1 MTMAAKLNQ
10 CAIRFLKSVLALS
23 VVFLLLSM
31 ALCLTP
37 LHYLASAEYILIFSL
52 VALLLSSCILIPIK
66 FVKVLLKLILS
77 IGALLLAPFYLTII
91 IDIEAIIKNSTASDW
106 AIRDS
111 VVRLALHLL
120 SWLITISTACK
131 EGASDMRAPVEAH
144 ARNLQFFKK
153 FSRFIG
159 FVFTVGLVVL
169 FFVDYTLIQTS
180 LMHILWSLALYF
192 IVELLLI
199 RVSRD
204 AIYIGL
210 KFLNKRNFIARYVTF
225 GVSAATSAV
234 LFLVFKKKL
243 DRLFVKLIEEIR
255 NFFLYI
261 AKLWKNFTNY
271 FKRIFAVLAGKA
283 KKDDPPFFDP
293 SVLPEDVLEDFG
305 MGDITISG
313 DAGNTGDIGGVGGS
327 GNIDG
332 VGGAGG
338 GIGSIG
344 GSGGGIGSIGGG
356 SGGGS
361 GGQGGFGLAGT
372 VGGAL
377 SESGKLGL
385 GSNVE
390 ATQGNAA
397 AMAFVR
403 TEKDAVLYLKL
414 KSFGDYN
421 GKGWDEAVEY
431 TGNWLY
437 NTYSM
442 NYLSGSAIARS
453 GVESIGI
460 EIVSLT
466 GQYFLP
472 DYMALGEYSYV
483 AQASDVQM
491 LGATKDMYSL
501 EFYSYQKKSVILPVP
516 DEFSALELQYRNF
529 VYDQYLQLPEDT
541 YNATLSFLQTNGIT
555 PYTSNQVQ
563 KVLNLF
569 GKYTYNLEYDQT
581 LDKQEDV
588 VVSFLY
594 EYKQGIC
601 QHFASAGVVMFRS
614 LGIPARYVGG
624 LYAGN
629 VEGGEWTVVV
639 ANAAHAWVEIYQDGV
654 GWIRLDPTSYA
665 QYQGPTLEN
674 TFGKEEY
681 NEIIKENE
689 GVRPGP
695 GGGSGDTSEGGP
707 GGGSGDTSEGGP
719 GGGSGDTSEDGPG
732 GGSGDTSEDGPGG
745 GSGDTSEGG
754 SGGGS
759 GDTSEDGPGGGS
771 GDTSEGGSGGG
782 SGDTSGDKSEND
794 RSDGVEN
801 SSEEENTDSSSSE
814 QEKDSSQEIQISE
827 PKGCDKN
834 ALKTAGI
841 VSAAVVGGTLIVV
854 LILYLCKKKKPKIL
868 KKIKVNKKKLT
879 VEEALAIAEAE
890 DLAATQIIRNN
901 YKSFIK
907 LAGKNGIRQYP
918 IDTTQSL
925 RNKYN
930 TEIGPNEAM
939 EILTNLYRI
948 ARYNKDEKLTVEDAN
963 QSTYCLEV
971 IKKAFVK
978 KKKEQGK

>member
-1 MTMAAKLNQ
+1 MAAKLNQ

-91 IDIEAIIKNSTASDW
+91 IDIEALIKNSTASDW

-159 FVFTVGLVVL
+159 FVFAVGLVVL

-332 VGGAGG
+332 VGGAGGGIGSIGGSGG

-689 GVRPGP
+689 GLRPGP

-719 GGGSGDTSEDGPG
+719 GGGSGDTSEGGP
-732 GGSGDTSEDGPGG
+732 
-745 GSGDTSEGG
+745 
-754 SGGGS
+754 
-759 GDTSEDGPGGGS
+759 
-771 GDTSEGGSGGG
+771 GGG

-801 SSEEENTDSSSSE
+801 SSEEEKTDSSSSE

-827 PKGCDKN
+827 PKGCDKK

-879 VEEALAIAEAE
+879 VEETLAIAEAE
-890 DLAATQIIRNN
+890 DLA
-901 YKSFIK
+901 
-907 LAGKNGIRQYP
+907 
-918 IDTTQSL
+918 
-925 RNKYN
+925 
-930 TEIGPNEAM
+930 
-939 EILTNLYRI
+939 
-948 ARYNKDEKLTVEDAN
+948 
-963 QSTYCLEV
+963 
-971 IKKAFVK
+971 
-978 KKKEQGK
+978 

>member
-37 LHYLASAEYILIFSL
+37 LYYLASAEYILIFSL

-91 IDIEAIIKNSTASDW
+91 IDIEALIKNSTASDW

-159 FVFTVGLVVL
+159 FVFAVGLVVL

-695 GGGSGDTSEGGP
+695 GGGSGDTSEDGPGGGS
-707 GGGSGDTSEGGP
+707 GGGSGDTSEG
-719 GGGSGDTSEDGPG
+719 
-732 GGSGDTSEDGPGG
+732 GPGG

-771 GDTSEGGSGGG
+771 GDTSEDGPSGG

-801 SSEEENTDSSSSE
+801 SSEEEKTDSSSSE

>member
-37 LHYLASAEYILIFSL
+37 LYYLASAEYILIFSL

-91 IDIEAIIKNSTASDW
+91 IDIEALIKNSTASDW

-159 FVFTVGLVVL
+159 FVFAVGLVVL

-689 GVRPGP
+689 GLRPGP

-707 GGGSGDTSEGGP
+707 
-719 GGGSGDTSEDGPG
+719 
-732 GGSGDTSEDGPGG
+732 
-745 GSGDTSEGG
+745 
-754 SGGGS
+754 
-759 GDTSEDGPGGGS
+759 
-771 GDTSEGGSGGG
+771 GGG

-801 SSEEENTDSSSSE
+801 SSEEEKTDSSSSE